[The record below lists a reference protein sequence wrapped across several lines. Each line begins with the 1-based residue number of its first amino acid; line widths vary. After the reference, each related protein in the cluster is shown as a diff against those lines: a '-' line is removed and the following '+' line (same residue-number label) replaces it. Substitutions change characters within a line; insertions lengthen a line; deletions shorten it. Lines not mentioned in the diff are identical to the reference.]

1 MKPEQINVTHLIQ
14 PHFNPSFNHE
24 GFPSLDQNGCIP
36 PNLISLILD
45 VYENQTEKTLTQA
58 PNNVITTGDGKFWTT
73 WNLIFF
79 VREKVKRV
87 KKRPLLYLP
96 NGTPLFESDRG
107 ATVARERNVADNYI
121 SKDNSRT
128 TSTPAQP
135 PKPPH

>member
-14 PHFNPSFNHE
+14 PRFNPSFNHE

-79 VREKVKRV
+79 VREKVKRA
-87 KKRPLLYLP
+87 KKGPLLYLP
-96 NGTPLFESDRG
+96 NGTPLFETDRG
-107 ATVARERNVADNYI
+107 ATVAAQVTHRDDSIRRQNQA
-121 SKDNSRT
+121 T
-128 TSTPAQP
+128 TSTSNQP
-135 PKPPH
+135 SKPPH